1 MNYTPKKGLLFLM
14 LCSVTTLHA
23 QKKATLS
30 VNTTQGRK
38 PISPYIYGSN
48 DYYDHAGAMRLGGN
62 RLTSYNWE
70 TNASNAGHDW
80 QQNSDD
86 WVPWHFGVPEGDYE
100 KPGATIAHYHN
111 KALNQGA
118 LSLITLP
125 MAGYVANDKNGPV
138 SVYDAAPSV
147 RWAEVIFRKNAPFTH
162 QPDVTDGKVYVDEEI
177 NFLINKFGNS
187 STPTGVKAYSL
198 DNEPA
203 LWASSHNLLRG
214 GQDKSLTVKELMHKS
229 IELASVIKN
238 MDAGAQVFGPAL
250 YGFTAYQNLQF
261 APDWD
266 SIRNTGN
273 YNYFIDYYLA
283 KMKEAQQQT
292 GKRLLDV
299 LDVHWYPE
307 GNADYE
313 GASPFNNNNDRNSV
327 AARLQMTRSLW
338 DSTYVENTWIGRE
351 HSNGILPLIP
361 KLKKIVDNNYP
372 GTKLAITEYSYMG
385 LGHISGAIAEA
396 DALGIFGEQGLYM
409 ATYWG
414 AVEGYVKSGF
424 DIFRNYDGNSGA
436 FGETLV
442 SATTDD
448 RTNTSVYA
456 SVHAADESKMHAVA
470 INKNQDS
477 AVVVTVAVN
486 STHTYKSAKV
496 WMLDNKSPEIRS
508 VKNIRVINNNT
519 FEYTLPAMSIA
530 HFVLTEEDLSVYP
543 YFDTVYASSNV
554 GYSDGKASVSIGARI
569 LDGDNNIISVT
580 ADLSGI
586 GGSAT
591 APMTLANGM
600 YTITA
605 PIPVNNP
612 SGLKTI
618 TVNVADAN
626 GNKAVEYLNYR
637 VIKKMAPTVIWDGDV
652 VTTGEGEKFYDGNDS
667 HADEL
672 VIEKQSTGGN
682 KKPASLYMHF
692 AHDENKWSLCTWR
705 FDANPGG
712 ARDISEYGF
721 VEFYIKSDAPKE
733 ADFELS
739 LRDASANMNVSNTI
753 KLKADGYIS
762 SFSSKYYTRVRIPIA
777 ALTTGNDFDLTRV
790 WQINLLCNQ
799 ATNGINTWID
809 DIAAYPYT
817 NTNVQPKFTEITMTP
832 SATYADNQTVITI
845 TAQVAD
851 LDNNIRN
858 VVADLSPVNR
868 TNTKALQ
875 LVDGKYT
882 GTFTVPTDVVNGL
895 KGIRLMATDA
905 NYNTCDSVLSL
916 NIHAKATTDVIW
928 DADNIAT
935 GRFEVVN
942 SGSYSVD
949 STGGHLQPKVMKLHL
964 QHDSQNPF
972 SAVILDWNEN
982 TGNTR
987 RIDFSSKRYLNFYI
1001 KTTAV
1006 VNDFDLMLILKDQ
1019 YASEI
1024 KPIWLKSEGYVSSF
1038 TGNYQLVRIPV
1049 SRLKAGTKMD
1059 MEHVTR
1065 IGFLTERSLNGTDVY
1080 VDDISISG
1088 SDVADVK
1095 MEVTAAHCGANG
1107 TIKTTVVE
1115 GSGGTYNYYINKKAN
1130 SAGINNPE
1138 FSKLLPGS
1146 YDVMVKG
1153 DSGFVYIETVTIPGS
1168 TAVKVTGVADST
1180 GAIDITATGGTGV
1193 YSYAWSNGMTTED
1206 VSNLATGTY
1215 KVIVTDVHTGCNI
1228 ARSFAVTNPGLTIKL
1243 SPNPATTYIT
1253 VEYTATEVLTSPITL
1268 TIVNKFGSTIAT
1280 KTYAT
1285 ATGKERFNLGTLT
1298 PDVYYVTINMNGKV
1312 YTKNF
1317 MIN

>member
-1 MNYTPKKGLLFLM
+1 MNYTPKKGLLLLM

-23 QKKATLS
+23 QKRATLT
-30 VNTTQGRK
+30 VNTAQGRK

-86 WVPWHFGVPEGDYE
+86 WVPWHFGVPEGDYN
-100 KPGATIAHYHN
+100 KPGATITHYHG

-118 LSLITLP
+118 MSLITLP

-147 RWAEVIFRKNAPFTH
+147 RWAEVVFRKNAPFTL

-177 NFLINKFGNS
+177 NFLINRFGNS
-187 STPTGVKAYSL
+187 GTPTGIKAYSL

-214 GQDKSLTVKELMHKS
+214 GSSLSVRELMDKS
-229 IELASVIKN
+229 IDLATLIKT
-238 MDAGAQVFGPAL
+238 MDPGAQVFGPAL

-283 KMKEAQQQT
+283 KMREVQQQT
-292 GKRLLDV
+292 GRRLLDV

-307 GNADYE
+307 TSADF
-313 GASPFNNNNDRNSV
+313 GGVSPFNNNNDRNSV

-351 HSNGILPLIP
+351 HSNGILPLLP
-361 KLKKIVDNNYP
+361 KLKGILNNNYP

-385 LGHISGAIAEA
+385 MSHISGAIAQA
-396 DALGIFGEQGLYM
+396 DALGIFGQQDVYM

-414 AVEGYVKSGF
+414 AVEGYIKSGF
-424 DIFRNYDGNSGA
+424 DIFRNYDGNGGS

-442 SATTDD
+442 SAATDD

-477 AVVVTVAVN
+477 AVVVTVVVN
-486 STHTYKSAKV
+486 SNRTYKSAKV
-496 WMLDNKSPEIRS
+496 WILDSKSPEVRS
-508 VKNIRVINNNT
+508 AKNIRVINNNT

-543 YFDTVYASSNV
+543 FFDTVYASSNV
-554 GYSDGKASVSIGARI
+554 GYSDGKASVTIGARI
-569 LDGDNNIISVT
+569 LDGDNNITSVT
-580 ADLSGI
+580 ADLSGL
-586 GGSAT
+586 GGSTT
-591 APMTLANGM
+591 APMMLVNGI

-605 PIPVNNP
+605 PIPANNP
-612 SGLKTI
+612 SGMKTI
-618 TVNVADAN
+618 TINVTDAN
-626 GNKAVEYLNYR
+626 GNKAIEYLSYR

-652 VTTGEGEKFYDGNDS
+652 ITTGQGDKFYDGNDS
-667 HADEL
+667 RAGEML
-672 VIEKQSTGGN
+672 IEKQSTGGN
-682 KKPASLYMHF
+682 KKPGSLYMHF
-692 AHDENKWSLCTWR
+692 AHDENMWNLFTWR
-705 FDANPGG
+705 FDANPAG

-721 VEFYIKSDAPKE
+721 VEFFIKSDAPKE
-733 ADFELS
+733 ADFEVS

-762 SFSSKYYTRVRIPIA
+762 SFSSKYYTRVRVPVSA
-777 ALTTGNDFDLTRV
+777 FTNGNDFDLTRV
-790 WQINLLCNQ
+790 WQINFLCNN
-799 ATNGINTWID
+799 ATGGIDTWID

-817 NTNVQPKFTEITMTP
+817 NTNVQPKFTGITMTP
-832 SATYADNQTVITI
+832 TATYADNQTVVTI
-845 TAQVAD
+845 TAEVAD
-851 LDNNIRN
+851 PDSNIRS

-868 TNTKALQ
+868 PNTKALK

-882 GTFTVPTDVVNGL
+882 GTFTVPADVVNGV
-895 KGIRLMATDA
+895 KSIRLMATDA
-905 NYNTCDSVLSL
+905 NYNACDSVLQLS
-916 NIHAKATTDVIW
+916 IHAKATTDVIW
-928 DADNIAT
+928 DGDNIAT
-935 GRFEVVN
+935 GSFEVVN
-942 SGSYSVD
+942 SGSYAVD
-949 STGGHLQPKVMKLHL
+949 SMGGNVQPKVMKMHL
-964 QHDSQNPF
+964 QHDAQNPF
-972 SAVILDWNEN
+972 SAVLLDWNAN

-987 RIDFSSKRYLNFYI
+987 RIDFSSKRYLNFYL
-1001 KTTAV
+1001 KTTPVA
-1006 VNDFDLMLILKDQ
+1006 NDFDLMLILKDQ
-1019 YASEI
+1019 YANEI
-1024 KPIWLKSEGYVSSF
+1024 NPIWLKDEGYVDSF

-1049 SRLKAGTKMD
+1049 SRLKTGTTMD

-1065 IGFLTERSLNGTDVY
+1065 IGFLTVRSLNGTDVY
-1080 VDDISISG
+1080 VDDISVSG
-1088 SDVADVK
+1088 SDVADVQF
-1095 MEVTAAHCGANG
+1095 EVMAAQCGANG
-1107 TIKTTVVE
+1107 SIKVAAVD
-1115 GSGGTYNYYINKKAN
+1115 GPGGTYSYYINRRAN
-1130 SAGINNPE
+1130 NAGVNNPE

-1153 DSGFVYIETVTIPGS
+1153 DSGFTYIETVTVPGS
-1168 TAVKVTGVADST
+1168 TAVRVTGVADST
-1180 GAIDITATGGTGV
+1180 GSIDITATGGTGI
-1193 YSYAWSNGMTTED
+1193 YAYAWSNGMTTED
-1206 VSNLATGTY
+1206 VSNLASGNY
-1215 KVIVTDVHTGCNI
+1215 KVIVTDANTGCYA
-1228 ARSFAVTNPGLTIKL
+1228 ARSFAVVNPGLSVKL
-1243 SPNPATTYIT
+1243 YPNPASTYIT
-1253 VEYTATEVLTSPITL
+1253 VEYTATEVLTAPL
-1268 TIVNKFGSTIAT
+1268 TVTVVSKFGNTIAT
-1280 KTYAT
+1280 QTFT
-1285 ATGKERFNLGTLT
+1285 GATGKQRFNLGTLT
-1298 PDVYYVTINMNGKV
+1298 PDVYYVIIHLNGKV

-1317 MIN
+1317 MVN